1 MKSYFELNLKRCLTI
16 CVFILTS
23 ILSQAQN
30 DHLNH
35 QKYWFYRWRLLKSFM
50 VVGDCDGCSIP
61 ANQRHHYSWLNN
73 EIDNLKFG
81 DGTIILG
88 QYISML
94 ATEFKLLTI
103 NNQSTLQTRKEL
115 FYALKAFNRLDIKAE
130 DCMNMNCLGSTIPL
144 NGYFMRE
151 DIPAD
156 FLLQYPELMPA
167 NETSPL
173 SVGHLM
179 TDYTADAGNGS
190 QCVEMSIDQIV
201 GMLTGLKLCSM
212 YIPSS
217 TFYRGDNDNLAPF
230 QFQDNVI
237 DILEE
242 VKAITRRIVT
252 YAKSCNWILQRPC
265 GGHVNGGHGGYI
277 AINYASP
284 INQIAYDITG
294 DFEFNQAN
302 PVNAI
307 INQCNWNY
315 AVDYAILS
323 PGEYNWVTN
332 GMTYQLMASG
342 GQIVPMLPP
351 SCPILSDDRNILANQ
366 SSGGQ
371 AGKCTFEW
379 MPLLHSLVENYNLTS
394 NLWPNTYAD
403 YINSAPCEGPYSFR
417 EPSVNCV
424 NGLAICNAYPYPDKN
439 IGHYNWSSS
448 NLLNSPGR
456 RWTNAELNNNSQ
468 LSGNIFEGEYNGLDY
483 MLLYNLYRLNQIRQD
498 NNNSVGYTDLRNISI
513 PIVLPYTIPNPLSPT
528 TVIGNHANPQKIES
542 FESITSVN
550 KILADGDVTFRAGK
564 EIALKPGFEVHSTA
578 DFHGYIQP
586 LICNTNDNY
595 YHRSV
600 SAEVVSGK
608 VDLSD
613 VKVDLFPNPANTNF
627 TVRSTEIMQ
636 EVIIYDLNGKQVLHK
651 KDIESSIVEIDT
663 TLLVKGLYVV
673 EVVNK
678 PSSNRFRVK
687 LSLN

>member
-61 ANQRHHYSWLNN
+61 ANQRRHYAYQNG

-115 FYALKAFNRLDIKAE
+115 YYALKAFNRLDIKAE

-156 FLLQYPELMPA
+156 FLLQHPELMPA

-217 TFYRGDNDNLAPF
+217 TFYRGDNDNLTPF
-230 QFQDNVI
+230 QFQDNVM

-265 GGHVNGGHGGYI
+265 GGHVNGGHGG
-277 AINYASP
+277 AWSVNYASP

-294 DFEFNQAN
+294 DFEFSQAN
-302 PVNAI
+302 PINAI
-307 INQCNWNY
+307 INQCSWNL
-315 AVDYAILS
+315 AAEYAILS
-323 PGEYNWVTN
+323 PGGTNWITN
-332 GMTYQLMASG
+332 GMTYQLMATG
-342 GQIVPMLPP
+342 GQIVPLLPP
-351 SCPILSDDRNILANQ
+351 NCPILSDDRNILANQ

-371 AGKCTFEW
+371 AGKYTFEW
-379 MPLLHSLVENYNLTS
+379 MPLMHSIIENYNLTN

-403 YINSAPCEGPYSFR
+403 YINSAPCNGPYCFKQGS
-417 EPSVNCV
+417 SNCGGGNQEV
-424 NGLAICNAYPYPDKN
+424 CDAYPYPNKN
-439 IGHYNWSSS
+439 LPNFNWTSS

-456 RWTNAELNNNSQ
+456 RCYNEDLENGDFAA
-468 LSGNIFEGEYNGLDY
+468 NIPEGEYNGIDY
-483 MLLYNLYRLNQIRQD
+483 LLLYNLYRLNQIRQD
-498 NNNSVGYTDLRNISI
+498 NNNSVGFSNMINNSIS
-513 PIVLPYTIPNPLSPT
+513 LTMPYTIGSLINIT
-528 TVIGNHANPQKIES
+528 IGNHAKPQKIEL
-542 FESITSVN
+542 FESIQSTG
-550 KILADGDVTFRAGK
+550 KILADGDITYRAGK

-608 VDLSD
+608 MDLSG

-678 PSSNRFRVK
+678 LSSNRFRVK